1 MDEAIIVKMGYGF
14 AIKMITGLKSGGKA
28 TMKSFTTAT
37 GAVGVL
43 QGAKFTP
50 DGKSLLVWGMY
61 GSKQY
66 RHTNPFSP
74 RGTYGVPTEPSFFG
88 TYDLATK
95 KYTILAGNKACQ
107 KVNPKSV
114 KDCSADGSG
123 SSAVINGILAVDIV
137 ADPKGA
143 YVLFTTSNTN
153 IVRQMLL

>member
-1 MDEAIIVKMGYGF
+1 MIGPKWAS

-28 TMKSFTTAT
+28 TMKSFTTASWPWANSAT
-37 GAVGVL
+37 YAV
-43 QGAKFTP
+43 GAKFTP
-50 DGKSLLVWGMY
+50 DGKSLLVWDQY
-61 GSKQY
+61 GSKWY
-66 RHTNPFSP
+66 RHKNPLYTRS
-74 RGTYGVPTEPSFFG
+74 TYGVPTNPSFFG

-95 KYTILAGNKACQ
+95 KFTKLAGNKACQ

-114 KDCSADGSG
+114 KECSADGSG

-153 IVRQMLL
+153 IVRKMLL